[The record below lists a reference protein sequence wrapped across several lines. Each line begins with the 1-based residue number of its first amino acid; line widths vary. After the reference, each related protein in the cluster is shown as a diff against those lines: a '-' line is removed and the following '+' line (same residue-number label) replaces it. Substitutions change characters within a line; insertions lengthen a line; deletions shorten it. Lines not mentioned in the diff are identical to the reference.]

1 MEFTSF
7 TNILREEME
16 KKVGEKAKVK
26 LQEVMKNNGVKLC
39 GMTVLQQDTNISPTI
54 YLNNY
59 YQAYEKKEITLQ
71 EAIEDIWYHYS
82 KNRVTKSVD
91 ICFFMNYET
100 VKDRIVYKLVN
111 TEKNQELLK
120 DVPHIP
126 FHDLSIVFQCLVS
139 EEMFGN
145 ATILIHN
152 AHLKLWGVDTQELYQ
167 QASLN
172 TPRLYPYDIKNMRE
186 VILEMI
192 KLEEG
197 EEAARAYQEELKENV
212 PMYVLSNCTKMQGA
226 ACMLYEDILKDFAMV
241 LQQDIYILP
250 SSVHEV
256 ILLPVAEEDSPMLL
270 KEMVMEINETQVEP
284 EEVLSNSIYFY
295 ERKTGEIYVY

>member
-7 TNILREEME
+7 TNIVREEME
-16 KKVGEKAKVK
+16 KKVGENASVK

-59 YQAYEKKEITLQ
+59 YAAYEKEKITLH
-71 EAIEDIWYHYS
+71 EAVEDIWYHYK
-82 KNRVTKSVD
+82 KNRLDKSVD
-91 ICFFMNYET
+91 ICFFMNYEA

-126 FHDLSIVFQCLVS
+126 FYDLSIVFQCLVS

-152 AHLKLWGVDTQELYQ
+152 AHLKLWGVDAQELYR

-172 TPRLYPYDIKNMRE
+172 TPRLYPYDIKNMRD

-192 KLEEG
+192 MLEEG
-197 EEAARAYQEELKENV
+197 EEAAQAHREELTQNV

-226 ACMLYEDILKDFAMV
+226 ACLLYKDVLKDFAMV

-250 SSVHEV
+250 SSIHEV
-256 ILLPVAEEDSPMLL
+256 ILLPATEEDNPRLL
-270 KEMVMEINETQVEP
+270 KEMVEEINGTQVEP

-295 ERKTGEIYVY
+295 ERKTGEFYVY

>member
-16 KKVGEKAKVK
+16 KKVGEHARVK

-39 GMTVLQQDTNISPTI
+39 GMTVMRQDSNISPTI

-59 YQAYEKKEITLQ
+59 YQAYERDEITLH
-71 EAIEDIWYHYS
+71 EAVEDIWYHYR
-82 KNRVTKSVD
+82 KNQSDKSVD
-91 ICFFMNYET
+91 ICFFMNYEM
-100 VKDRIVYKLVN
+100 VKKRIVYKLVN
-111 TEKNQELLK
+111 TERNRELLQ
-120 DVPHIP
+120 DVPHIS

-152 AHLKLWGVDTQELYQ
+152 AHLKLWGVDVQELYR

-172 TPRLYPYDIKNMRE
+172 TPRLYPYDIKNMKE

-192 KLEEG
+192 RLEEG
-197 EEAARAYQEELKENV
+197 EEAVVKQREELKQNV
-212 PMYVLSNCTKMQGA
+212 PMYVLSNRMKIQGA
-226 ACMLYEDILKDFAMV
+226 ACLLYEDILKDFAMV
-241 LQQDIYILP
+241 IQEDIYILP
-250 SSVHEV
+250 SSIHEV
-256 ILLPVAEEDSPMLL
+256 ILLPRTEADNPLLL
-270 KEMVMEINETQVEP
+270 KEMVKEINETQVEV
-284 EEVLSNSIYFY
+284 EEVLSNSVYLY
-295 ERKTGEIYVY
+295 ERKTGKIHVY